1 MNSSKRVIQT
11 QQKNDTQANPIQKI
25 SSRLVGNPTVC
36 LHGTKIGSIDLANT
50 VALFLTKIMNL
61 RDSNKIIYK

>member
-25 SSRLVGNPTVC
+25 SSRLVGKPYG
-36 LHGTKIGSIDLANT
+36 L
-50 VALFLTKIMNL
+50 LTRYENRKYRLSKLNNI
-61 RDSNKIIYK
+61 